1 MNEEQK
7 VERTAPLMPKKFG
20 AIYYSALGLA
30 LVLLLIFSFVTYYF
44 AGASVSTSVD
54 VNAAH
59 ANAVALA
66 RTERNTYAKNTLSS
80 AVEQIDGWL
89 SGIDGL
95 TRVTAT
101 KSDGTV
107 DKEDGEDQKITAALA
122 DGSTYTVQDFEA
134 LDYTLDL
141 DTVGDMTHGDYAGYE
156 ANILASRQVKNFIV
170 TIPGSGDDAV
180 LFMTHYD
187 SAPGSVGASSASAV
201 AAMIGTVEALVSE
214 DIKPINDLVF
224 VITEGRYESS
234 VGAYA
239 FRNQFEGFDKVCSRV
254 KAAFNFDAITAGGA
268 LTLIQSS
275 EGDSGIMSG
284 YLMSG
289 ASVRT
294 DSSVASLMDGDLTS
308 DFDIF
313 YDFANGSW
321 RVPALNFMT
330 TAGSVTAGSSGDNTE
345 NVGENVTAQYAS
357 AMDNLA
363 RHFGFA
369 DLDGMAAGAE
379 SATATYL
386 GAGFGMHGVA
396 VYVIAALLVVLLIG
410 TLVVG
415 AKKKAFG
422 LENTFKGAAGVLI
435 SLALS
440 LGAFFI
446 AYFLIGL
453 LTVAFGAASMNMLFT
468 AHLLTP
474 AVLLPAILF
483 AAVVQCGIFPIAK
496 RGLKVKAGDCV
507 RGGAVL
513 QILTAAVFGFVNPSG
528 ALPFIIIAIG
538 NVAVMLASALLKD
551 LFRAKFGFGM
561 ERLFLYTVPAIFG
574 LPLLIQA
581 TMVVSNLFATISMP
595 FMLVAIAMLLTS
607 ITPYFDYLQPV
618 LADAFYKL
626 PKHTVPVV
634 EVVSEEREDAAKKGK
649 FETVTE
655 TKVVRRKVAWNY
667 HNWFGVTVL
676 TVLTVI
682 ALLIGAPVSS
692 AVNISG
698 PNNFVSG
705 YDFRMNS
712 TTDSIF
718 DDSVVCYVDGSV
730 SGSGRYYWL
739 IKDENVYQSI
749 KGLAGYDYWEWTYD
763 DNLGAYKKEV
773 ATEAMPSFSSKLFDK
788 STETEGKTVIDVS
801 PTYVASSQ
809 VRMRLSNLRAG
820 DKITVI
826 KNDDTDY
833 VLTVSNPASYV
844 TLELPY
850 GYGNCTIEI
859 ETSSSSI
866 LVDGYEY
873 SNSPVALNL
882 AYEHYADME
891 EYFATLGKELGIGFM
906 LRGTA

>member
-1 MNEEQK
+1 MNEEQNI
-7 VERTAPLMPKKFG
+7 VQTSPRMPKKFG

-59 ANAVALA
+59 ANAVTLA
-66 RTERNTYAKNTLSS
+66 SAERNTYTKNTISS
-80 AVEQIDGWL
+80 AVTKIDGWL
-89 SGIDGL
+89 ADIDGL
-95 TRVTAT
+95 TRVDSV
-101 KSDGTV
+101 KSDNTV
-107 DKEDGEDQKITAALA
+107 DKDDGEDQKITAALA
-122 DGSTYTVQDFEA
+122 AGPTYTVQDFEA
-134 LDYTLDL
+134 LDYTIDL
-141 DTVGDMTHGDYAGYE
+141 DTVADMTRDEDAKE
-156 ANILASRQVKNFIV
+156 SNIIASRQVKNFIV
-170 TIPGSGDDAV
+170 VIPGSGNDAA

-201 AAMIGTVEALVSE
+201 AAMIGTIETLISE
-214 DIKPINDLVF
+214 NVTPVNDLVF

-239 FRNQFEGFDKVCSRV
+239 FKNQFEGFDRVFSRV

-268 LTLIQSS
+268 LTLVQSS

-284 YLMSG
+284 YLASG

-294 DSSVASLMDGDLTS
+294 DSSVTALMDGSMSS

-313 YDFANGSW
+313 YDYANETW

-330 TAGSVTAGSSGDNTE
+330 TAGGYTAGSSDDNTE
-345 NVGENVTAQYAS
+345 NVSESVTAQYAS
-357 AMDNLA
+357 AMDKLA
-363 RHFGFA
+363 RYFGGA
-369 DLDGMAAGAE
+369 DLNGMRSGAE
-379 SATATYL
+379 SASATYL
-386 GAGFGMHGVA
+386 GAGFGMHGAA
-396 VYVIAALLVVLLIG
+396 VYVLSALILVLLVG

-415 AKKKAFG
+415 SRRKAFG
-422 LENTFKGAAGVLI
+422 IENTLKGAVGVI
-435 SLALS
+435 ITLALS

-474 AVLLPAILF
+474 AVLLPSVLF
-483 AAVVQCGIFPIAK
+483 AAAVQCGMFPIAK

-507 RGGAVL
+507 RGGAAL
-513 QILTAAVFGFVNPSG
+513 QILAAAVFGFAAPYG
-528 ALPFIIIAIG
+528 ALPYIVIAIG
-538 NVAVMLASALLKD
+538 NLAVLIVSTIFKD
-551 LFRAKFGFGM
+551 AFRMKFGFGM
-561 ERLFLYTVPAIFG
+561 ERLFLFTVPAIFG
-574 LPLLIQA
+574 LPFLIQA
-581 TMVVSNLFATISMP
+581 TLSVGNLFATISMP
-595 FMLVAIAMLLTS
+595 FMLVAVALLLTS

-626 PKHTVPVV
+626 PKHTIPVV
-634 EVVSEEREDAAKKGK
+634 EVVSEEREDEIKKGK
-649 FETVTE
+649 FHTVTE
-655 TKVVRRKVAWNY
+655 TKVVRRQVSWNY

-676 TVLTVI
+676 TVIMII

-692 AVNISG
+692 AANISG
-698 PNNFVSG
+698 SNNFVSG
-705 YDFRMNS
+705 YDFRMDA
-712 TTDSIF
+712 TTDTIF

-730 SGSGRYYWL
+730 SGAGRYYWL

-749 KGLAGYDYWEWTYD
+749 KGLDGYDYWEWTYD

-773 ATEAMPSFSSKLFDK
+773 STEAMPSYSTSLFDK
-788 STETEGKTVIDVS
+788 NTETEGKTVINVN
-801 PTYVASSQ
+801 PTYATSSQ
-809 VRMRLSNLRAG
+809 IRMSLNNLRTG

-844 TLELPY
+844 TVELPY

-859 ETSSSSI
+859 ETASSSI
-866 LVDGYEY
+866 LVEGYEY
-873 SNSPVALNL
+873 ADDPVALNL
-882 AYEHYADME
+882 AYEHYAEME
-891 EYFATLGKELGIGFM
+891 EYFRSLGKELGVGFM
-906 LRGTA
+906 LRATA